1 MDNWIYI
8 CKTEVESLLHIIY
21 QTNERPKCKNKNY
34 KLRKNKGV
42 NLHNLELGKG
52 FVDVTFKKQPKK
64 IDKREFIKIKKNLV
78 FQRIIIKKIKI
89 QSKEWQKIVANY
101 IIDKDLVSRIYKEP
115 YNSTTKWQLNLK
127 DVQRALINISLKKIY
142 E

>member
-1 MDNWIYI
+1 M
-8 CKTEVESLLHIIY
+8 
-21 QTNERPKCKNKNY
+21 
-34 KLRKNKGV
+34 
-42 NLHNLELGKG
+42 
-52 FVDVTFKKQPKK
+52 
-64 IDKREFIKIKKNLV
+64 

>member
-34 KLRKNKGV
+34 KLRKNKGI

-64 IDKREFIKIKKNLV
+64 IDKREFIKIKKKSCV
-78 FQRIIIKKIKI
+78 
-89 QSKEWQKIVANY
+89 SKDY
-101 IIDKDLVSRIYKEP
+101 YKE
-115 YNSTTKWQLNLK
+115 NKNT
-127 DVQRALINISLKKIY
+127 I
-142 E
+142 